1 MPLEH
6 WQVAFNLTLVRPQ
19 GEEKFNVGGKLLLAH
34 PSLKDP
40 NFRRAILFISSH
52 EENVGAFGVVINRP
66 THQKLADFVAEADLP
81 GLAGIPVYEGGP
93 VSSNELILMGFLG
106 EDGVVP
112 TSFQV
117 PLSIPDA
124 EEILREKRG
133 FVRAFRGYSGW
144 EAGQLEGELG
154 QNAWLV
160 READAE
166 FMSGEPDQS
175 LWLRFMKGQGP
186 VYYLL
191 ALAPDDPSLN

>member
-1 MPLEH
+1 
-6 WQVAFNLTLVRPQ
+6 VRLQ
-19 GEEKFNVGGKLLLAH
+19 GEEKFNVSGKLLLAH

-81 GLAGIPVYEGGP
+81 GLASVPVYEGGP

-106 EDGVVP
+106 ERGGEP
-112 TSFQV
+112 THFQV

-133 FVRAFRGYSGW
+133 FVRAFRGYAGW

-154 QNAWLV
+154 QNAWLI

-166 FMSGEPDQS
+166 FMGSEPDPS
-175 LWLRFMKGQGP
+175 LWLHFMKGQGP

>member
-1 MPLEH
+1 
-6 WQVAFNLTLVRPQ
+6 VRLQ
-19 GEEKFNVGGKLLLAH
+19 GEEKFNVSGKLLLAH
-34 PSLKDP
+34 PSLRDP
-40 NFRRAILFISSH
+40 NFRRTILFISSH

-81 GLAGIPVYEGGP
+81 GLAGIPVYEGQ
-93 VSSNELILMGFLG
+93 
-106 EDGVVP
+106 P
-112 TSFQV
+112 TGLQV

-133 FVRAFRGYSGW
+133 LVRAFRGYAGW

-154 QNAWLV
+154 QNAWFV
-160 READAE
+160 KEVDAE

-175 LWLRFMKGQGP
+175 LWLRSMKAQGAA
-186 VYYLL
+186 YYLL

>member
-1 MPLEH
+1 
-6 WQVAFNLTLVRPQ
+6 VRLQ
-19 GEEKFNVGGKLLLAH
+19 GEEKFNVSGKLLLAH

-52 EENVGAFGVVINRP
+52 EESVGAFGVVINRP

-81 GLAGIPVYEGGP
+81 GLAGVPVYEGGP

-106 EDGVVP
+106 ENGGHP

-133 FVRAFRGYSGW
+133 FVRAFRGYAGW

-154 QNAWLV
+154 QNTWFV
-160 READAE
+160 KDVDAE

-175 LWLRFMKGQGP
+175 LWLRFMKGQGA

>member
-1 MPLEH
+1 
-6 WQVAFNLTLVRPQ
+6 VRLQ
-19 GEEKFNVGGKLLLAH
+19 GEEKFNVSGKLLLAH
-34 PSLKDP
+34 PSLRDP
-40 NFRRAILFISSH
+40 SFRRTILFISSH
-52 EENVGAFGVVINRP
+52 EESVGAFGVVINRP

-93 VSSNELILMGFLG
+93 VSSNELILMGVLG
-106 EDGVVP
+106 GNEGQP
-112 TSFQV
+112 TGLQV

-133 FVRAFRGYSGW
+133 LVRAFRGYAGW

-154 QNAWLV
+154 QNAWFV
-160 READAE
+160 KEVDAE

-175 LWLRFMKGQGP
+175 LWLRFMKAQGP
-186 VYYLL
+186 AYYLL

>member
-1 MPLEH
+1 
-6 WQVAFNLTLVRPQ
+6 VRLQ
-19 GEEKFNVGGKLLLAH
+19 GEEKFNVSGKLLLAH

-66 THQKLADFVAEADLP
+66 THQKLADFVTEADLP

-93 VSSNELILMGFLG
+93 VSSDELILMGFLG
-106 EDGVVP
+106 EDGVKP

-124 EEILREKRG
+124 EEIVREKRG
-133 FVRAFRGYSGW
+133 FVRAFRGYAGW

-154 QNAWLV
+154 QKAWLV

-175 LWLRFMKGQGP
+175 LWLRFMKDQGP

>member
-1 MPLEH
+1 VRLE
-6 WQVAFNLTLVRPQ
+6 
-19 GEEKFNVGGKLLLAH
+19 GEEKFNVSGKLLLAH
-34 PSLKDP
+34 PSLRDP
-40 NFRRAILFISSH
+40 NFRRTILFISSH
-52 EENVGAFGVVINRP
+52 EESVGAFGVVINRP

-106 EDGVVP
+106 GNEGQP
-112 TSFQV
+112 TGLQV

-133 FVRAFRGYSGW
+133 LVRAFRGYAGW

-154 QNAWLV
+154 QNAWFV
-160 READAE
+160 KEVDAE

-175 LWLRFMKGQGP
+175 LWLRSMKAQGP
-186 VYYLL
+186 AYYLL